1 MPDASEKTLIPATW
15 NVQSTSRPRSFISNR
30 HPNFLTTFKLKQ
42 TSKNIKYFKSEAKF
56 STFLQFGSMEA
67 VKQNEKC
74 ALVLLKANE

>member
-1 MPDASEKTLIPATW
+1 MQVKNLDPSDLERLG
-15 NVQSTSRPRSFISNR
+15 QDRFISNR

-42 TSKNIKYFKSEAKF
+42 TSTNIKYFKSEAKF